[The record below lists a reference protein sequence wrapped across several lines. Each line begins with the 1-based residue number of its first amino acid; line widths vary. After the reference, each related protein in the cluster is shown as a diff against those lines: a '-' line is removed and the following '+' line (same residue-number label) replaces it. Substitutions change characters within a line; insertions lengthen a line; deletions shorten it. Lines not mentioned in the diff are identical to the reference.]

1 VRDDGGG
8 RGDFGGGAVT
18 WLPLLVML
26 QLKHFVCDFPL
37 QGPYQ
42 YLNKGTYGHAGGLL
56 HCAIHLVGSIFV
68 LCFFMHSP
76 MFLIL
81 GVEFVVHYH
90 VDWAKMNI
98 NKRMRWTPT
107 TSEQF
112 WWLLGFDQL
121 LHQLT
126 YVWMIWMVIG

>member
-1 VRDDGGG
+1 MMM
-8 RGDFGGGAVT
+8 
-18 WLPLLVML
+18 LYLLIAL
-26 QLKHFVCDFPL
+26 QVKHFVCDFPL

-56 HCAIHLVGSIFV
+56 HSFIHQVGT
-68 LCFFMHSP
+68 LCV
-76 MFLIL
+76 FLIL
-81 GVEFVVHYH
+81 IPRPASTEALTIRIAVILFVEFLAHYH
-90 VDWAKMNI
+90 IDWAKMNI
-98 NKRMRWTPT
+98 NKHMNWKPN

-126 YVWMIWMVIG
+126 YVWMIWMVMS